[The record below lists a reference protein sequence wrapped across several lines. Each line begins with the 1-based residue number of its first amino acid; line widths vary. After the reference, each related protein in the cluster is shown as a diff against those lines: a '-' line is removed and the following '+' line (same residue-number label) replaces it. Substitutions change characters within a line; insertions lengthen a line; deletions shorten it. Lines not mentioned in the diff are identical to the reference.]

1 MDNSNKPDRAPCD
14 EGAVVA
20 TTRATED
27 LKGSEG
33 EEKVLNDGSMGWP
46 NLHEVGEELVSLG
59 RLVWPI
65 MITSFLLYSR
75 SVVSM
80 LFLGRL
86 GDAQLAGGSLAI
98 AFANITGYSVLKGL
112 AMGMEPICGQAYG
125 AKKWAVLGQAFQ
137 KTLLLLLLA
146 AAPISLLWLK
156 MDSIL
161 LYLGQDKEITA
172 QARDYLLFSLP
183 DLLAQACL
191 HPLRI
196 FLRAQSLTRPLT
208 FCATFAILLHAPIN
222 CFLVSYMG
230 LGVRGVAL
238 ASAWNTININLGL
251 MGFLLLFDDVLK
263 PWAGWASFPGDL
275 REWGHLIS
283 LAVPSAVSVCLE
295 WWWYEVMLILCGL
308 LPDPQPNVAAM
319 GVLIQTTGLVY
330 VLPSSLSM
338 GLSTRVGHELGAHRP
353 ARARLAASVGLYAS
367 AACGLLAFLFT
378 VAVRHAWGRMFTDEP
393 KILALTAAALPIV
406 GFCELGNCPQT
417 AGCGVLRGS
426 ARPTVGANINFSSFY
441 LVGLP
446 VAVLASLRLGLGFLG
461 LWLGLVAAQASCAG
475 LMMYTVRNMDWE
487 AQAERAEK
495 LTGVA
500 GEEEKDDL
508 EASLLAKAT
517 E

>member
-295 WWWYEVMLILCGL
+295 WWWYEHGPVYPGGPRIGGPPPGPGQARRECGPLRVCGL
-308 LPDPQPNVAAM
+308 WA
-319 GVLIQTTGLVY
+319 
-330 VLPSSLSM
+330 S
-338 GLSTRVGHELGAHRP
+338 GLSLHR
-353 ARARLAASVGLYAS
+353 GG
-367 AACGLLAFLFT
+367 AAC
-378 VAVRHAWGRMFTDEP
+378 VGRMFTDEP